1 MSSIVATV
9 ENREDSTNHDTVHNA
24 NISVNKIYF
33 QIAFYGNIIS
43 RLLVSSLVKV
53 LKKKLNPIY
62 FFLSLR
68 PPWLVVVSPK
78 FTSTG
83 PGPVRTS
90 LFWSCSW
97 LHPVLTQLQLAF
109 YSKIFYLRILHHHPY
124 PPPLT
129 LSLLLSSKPYISY
142 KAKQPSQSKMK
153 HIVTVVFKCSNALPV
168 NNVIVS
174 TQCNFVHMIAC
185 IIIDV
190 LYIYII
196 LQTTD

>member
-68 PPWLVVVSPK
+68 PPWLVVVSPE

-124 PPPLT
+124 PPPSPLHFYFHT
-129 LSLLLSSKPYISY
+129 NLKYHTKQSSPVR
-142 KAKQPSQSKMK
+142 AKW
-153 HIVTVVFKCSNALPV
+153 N
-168 NNVIVS
+168 
-174 TQCNFVHMIAC
+174 
-185 IIIDV
+185 
-190 LYIYII
+190 I
-196 LQTTD
+196 L